1 MLFSKPSK
9 AIGVDIGSHS
19 VKAVQ
24 MTKSGGRLRVEQAG
38 YGIID
43 RNQINV
49 DPIAAQAA
57 ALREALRQMNP
68 AQSLLV
74 GSLPGQNVVIRYPH
88 LADMPENQ
96 LAEAIQNEASQN
108 IPYEL
113 SEVHLDWSLLEKI
126 SDNGETTLRV
136 ILVAAKHEVIESRVQ
151 VADAADVHYGILGVD
166 SLALADAAECCDFLR
181 VGESVALLNL
191 GAATTSIHFIKD
203 GLSNFIRD
211 VSWGARE
218 LIQAIAKS
226 RRCEYAE
233 AERLLTDASLLS
245 TPAPTQ
251 EEPTEQESDASAESS
266 GGAGPGSLLDPFED
280 ELEDLGGGGPA
291 NSGAS
296 PRIEERSAAASE
308 ANDVR
313 DVLGAPLAR
322 LVTEIR
328 RSFDYYEQQLYE
340 KPVERVILSGGVAQL
355 PGLPDVLAEELG
367 IEKVEVAN
375 PGASALIMGSQNTS
389 ADIQRRPSQ
398 YVVAIGLAARGTAE
412 L

>member
-24 MTKSGGRLRVEQAG
+24 MTKSGGCLRVDQAG
-38 YGIID
+38 YGVVD
-43 RNQINV
+43 RNQVNV

-57 ALREALRQMNP
+57 AVRDALLRMNLQ
-68 AQSLLV
+68 QSLLV

-96 LAEAIQNEASQN
+96 LAEAIENEAGQN

-113 SEVHLDWSLLEKI
+113 SEVYLDWSLLEKI
-126 SDNGETTLRV
+126 SDNKETTLRV
-136 ILVAAKHEVIESRVQ
+136 ILVAAKHEVIDSRIQ
-151 VADAADVHYGILGVD
+151 IAEAAEVKYSVLGVD

-181 VGESVALLNL
+181 VGESVALVNL

-211 VSWGARE
+211 ISWGARE

-233 AERLLTDASLLS
+233 AEKILSTASLAAT
-245 TPAPTQ
+245 TPPPPP
-251 EEPTEQESDASAESS
+251 EPQPEQPGGEGS
-266 GGAGPGSLLDPFED
+266 GGGSLLDPLD
-280 ELEDLGGGGPA
+280 EEFGGFNGGSRSPAPSREGIGGTGPSDEKDL
-291 NSGAS
+291 
-296 PRIEERSAAASE
+296 RE
-308 ANDVR
+308 
-313 DVLGAPLAR
+313 VLSAPLSR

-340 KPVERVILSGGVAQL
+340 KPVERLILSGGVAQL
-355 PGLPDVLAEELG
+355 PGLPAALGEELG
-367 IEKVEVAN
+367 LDNVEVAD
-375 PGASALIMGSQNTS
+375 PTASALILRNDAAV
-389 ADIQRRPSQ
+389 ADMRQRPAQ
-398 YVVAIGLAARGTAE
+398 YVVAVGLAARGAAE

>member
-9 AIGVDIGSHS
+9 TIGVDIGSHS

-24 MTKSGGRLRVEQAG
+24 MTKSGGRLRVDQAG
-38 YGIID
+38 FGVID
-43 RNQINV
+43 RNQLNV
-49 DPIAAQAA
+49 DPTAAQAA
-57 ALREALRQMNP
+57 AVRDALLRMNL

-96 LAEAIQNEASQN
+96 LAEAVENEAAQN

-126 SDNGETTLRV
+126 TDNGETILRV
-136 ILVAAKHEVIESRVQ
+136 LLVAAKHEVIESRVQ
-151 VADAADVHYGILGVD
+151 IADAADIKYSVLGVD
-166 SLALADAAECCDFLR
+166 SLALADAAESCDFLR

-191 GAATTSIHFIKD
+191 GAATTSIHFMKD

-226 RRCEYAE
+226 RRCEYVE
-233 AERLLTDASLLS
+233 AEKTLATASLLAS
-245 TPAPTQ
+245 PPPAEPAP
-251 EEPTEQESDASAESS
+251 SAPPASS
-266 GGAGPGSLLDPFED
+266 GARGMMGGGSLLDPLDD
-280 ELEDLGGGGPA
+280 EFGSAPPPPRAPSAGGGITQETDF
-291 NSGAS
+291 
-296 PRIEERSAAASE
+296 RE
-308 ANDVR
+308 
-313 DVLGAPLAR
+313 VLGSPLTR

-340 KPVERVILSGGVAQL
+340 KPVERLILSGGVAQL
-355 PGLPDVLAEELG
+355 PGLPEALAEELG
-367 IEKVEVAN
+367 LDNVEVAD
-375 PGASALIMGSQNTS
+375 PTTSALLMGQDAAV
-389 ADIQRRPSQ
+389 ADMRKRPAQ
-398 YVVAIGLAARGTAE
+398 FMVAIGLAARGAAE